1 VSGEGNRGGSWQ
13 LLKGKRKGG
22 GAAFVPVLRKWPE
35 SVERCGD
42 MCQCL
47 VVVASSFDLKE
58 EDTRGGPM
66 MGLEAE

>member
-47 VVVASSFDLKE
+47 VVVASSFRSQGRRHKSWAD
-58 EDTRGGPM
+58 DGP
-66 MGLEAE
+66 